1 MFKKD
6 FWVTF
11 AFAFLLA
18 WLLQVTFFAQPP
30 AAAPI
35 SGTGNLL
42 TVTSHKST
50 YTVGDEVIIT
60 IKANTGSLMK
70 PLVTTCP
77 ESPFEV
83 RKDGEII
90 TAKTTYACAPS
101 SMIPTPDTP
110 LVFSYRNWNAQLFS
124 TPGKYTITIPYEGG
138 TYVTDFNIEAEG
150 WFAAAWNTVF
160 TRPIYNALVG
170 LTLLLGNNLGWGIIA
185 LTLIIRLLLLI
196 PSQQAMESQRRMQKI
211 QPRLQEFQKLYKND
225 QQRLSTETMK
235 LMKENKVNPLGSC
248 LPLLLQIPVLLAVF
262 LSIQNGLNV
271 SFTHHLYEPLRAT
284 NIEAIQYVFLGF
296 LDLSKPEV
304 WVLPWLLGAIQFL
317 QLKMSFAKLPKQAKA
332 QAGVPDMSSMNKVFT
347 YMIPGIIAIS
357 ALTLPAGVGLY
368 WLISTIFGIG
378 QQYFVN
384 KEKLV

>member
-18 WLLQVTFFAQPP
+18 WLLQVTFFQQP
-30 AAAPI
+30 AAPI
-35 SGTGNLL
+35 VQSGTGQLL
-42 TVTSHKST
+42 TVHSLKPT
-50 YTVGDEVIIT
+50 YTVGDEVILT
-60 IKANTGSLMK
+60 IKANTGSLMT
-70 PLVTTCP
+70 PLTTSCP
-77 ESPFEV
+77 EEPFTVLREG
-83 RKDGEII
+83 KPI
-90 TAKTTYACAPS
+90 TASTTYACQPS
-101 SMIPTPDTP
+101 SMTPTMETP
-110 LVFSYRNWNAQLFS
+110 LTFSYRNWNAQLFG
-124 TPGKYTITIPYEGG
+124 TPGAYRVEIPYEGG
-138 TYVTDFNIEAEG
+138 VYTADFRVEAEG

-170 LTLLLGNNLGWGIIA
+170 LTLVLGNNLGWGIIA
-185 LTLIIRLLLLI
+185 LTIIIRLLLLI

-211 QPRLQEFQKLYKND
+211 QPRLAEFQKLYKND

-235 LMKENKVNPLGSC
+235 LMREHKVNPLGSC

-284 NIEAIQYVFLGF
+284 NIESIEYLFLGF
-296 LDLSKPEV
+296 LDLSKPEL
-304 WVLPWLLGAIQFL
+304 WVLPWLLGAIQYL
-317 QLKMSFAKLPKQAKA
+317 QLKMSFAKITPTKA
-332 QAGVPDMSSMNKVFT
+332 APGVPDMSSMNKMFT
-347 YMIPGIIAIS
+347 YMIPAVIALS

-368 WLISTIFGIG
+368 WLISTIFGIV

-384 KEKLV
+384 KEKVL